1 MIIETVEEAGDG
13 IIVQERREG
22 LIHRRVIYFGA
33 DISGEPRQVQDFAA
47 KMDFAAKTP
56 LPPPPL
62 TQADFSAALQA
73 HIETT
78 AASRGYDSSASLVSY
93 SESTNAQWANEA
105 RAFIAWRHRA
115 SVCRGQ
121 SVVVWQFMQ
130 RGCCSTVAMPANSSA
145 PVSAR
150 AGAASSSRATRTRRI
165 TSPPPHGSPG
175 APGAACRSGRD
186 W

>member
-105 RAFIAWRHRA
+105 RAFIAWRDAVWEYAYAVLA
-115 SVCRGQ
+115 SVEPGQ
-121 SVVVWQFMQ
+121 
-130 RGCCSTVAMPANSSA
+130 RSA
-145 PVSAR
+145 PTV
-150 AGAASSSRATRTRRI
+150 
-165 TSPPPHGSPG
+165 HGLISELPTLVW
-175 APGAACRSGRD
+175 P
-186 W
+186 